1 MIPLHPRIVHF
12 PVALLISAAILGI
25 LALIWK
31 GKRNTLKEVLFWNLI
46 LGVAGAVL
54 ALISG
59 LVEEK
64 TLVHN
69 DTIHSILETHE
80 LLGFVFSGIFLAV
93 LIWLFVRKP
102 KMKATEF
109 SALVTILV
117 LSSGLLGYSAH
128 LGGKMVYE
136 QGAGVVPMEE
146 IISPGEHQH
155 EHGSGETDHHDEGTG
170 DDTLEVIPEHHD
182 HSTHEHGEPDQ
193 NQEHDPGSHEH

>member
-31 GKRNTLKEVLFWNLI
+31 GKRNTLKEALFWNLI
-46 LGVAGAVL
+46 LGVAGAIL

-69 DTIHSILETHE
+69 DTIHSIMETHE

-93 LIWLFVRKP
+93 LIWLFIRKP
-102 KMKATEF
+102 KMKTTEF

-136 QGAGVVPMEE
+136 QGAGVFPMEE

-155 EHGSGETDHHDEGTG
+155 EHGSGETDHHDEGTSS
-170 DDTLEVIPEHHD
+170 DTLEAVPDLHD
-182 HSTHEHGEPDQ
+182 HSAHEHGEPDQ
-193 NQEHDPGSHEH
+193 NHEHDPGSHEH